1 MNRTLQRGFT
11 LVEMLVVAPIV
22 ILAIGAFLTVI
33 INMTGEVL
41 ASRASNTLSY
51 TVQDA
56 LNRIEQDVKQS
67 SSFLATNTV
76 TLPAANAQGYND
88 DATAFTNVGGT
99 SNTSII
105 LNMVATTGNPISTS
119 SGYVYL
125 KNKPNACASAQGVN
139 TPFTYNVVYFT
150 KVDPVTNI
158 SNLWRRTVMP
168 TTYTDTTNTVC
179 ALPYQQ
185 PSCSPTYMDANTATA
200 TYCKTNDIKL
210 VEGVA
215 STDFIVQYFSGESAS
230 TVNDTATNTSASTPD
245 RNTALQSA
253 TTTRVSI
260 TAKQTAAG
268 RDVERAASLRVSRL
282 DTNASSIAVV
292 TTDGVP
298 AAPTVTSKLSGTTDV
313 SFVWPKVPGATTYT
327 MQFQRNGGAWT
338 AGTTN
343 STALGY
349 TVTGNNHKDV
359 INARVTAINAAGT
372 SGYGTNAFTVPLW
385 APMNLAG
392 SWSNYSQPYATAAYT
407 KTSAGVIFLKGL
419 VRSGSGVIANLP
431 AGYRPAKYIMFQ
443 TSSLDVGVRVDVYP
457 DGNVVMVTGNNGWYS
472 LDGIAFMPASTTY
485 TAPTFQNGWIN
496 HDATWQSAGYMT
508 DSLGRVQL
516 TGLVRAGTYTS
527 GTPIFTLPAGS
538 RPSEYMHVLND
549 MSDTVAHFGVDAAGN
564 VAAKGYGN
572 GYHSLQYMFYPAG
585 RATGTTCTTQWCA
598 LPLQNGW
605 TMYGGTSSGFGSP
618 QYTKSADGI
627 VLLKGLVSSGST
639 PQAIIA
645 TLPAGYCPKERLLMA
660 TISNNAY
667 SRLDVIRQADG
678 SCQLAPQT
686 GSSTVWFS
694 LDDLRFIAES

>member
-1 MNRTLQRGFT
+1 MARTQQQRGFT

-76 TLPAANAQGYND
+76 TLTAANAQGYNN
-88 DATAFTNVGGT
+88 DATAFTNVGGA
-99 SNTSII
+99 SDTSII

-125 KNKPNACASAQGVN
+125 KNKPNACAVAQGVN
-139 TPFTYNVVYFT
+139 TPFTYNVVYFVKDST
-150 KVDPVTNI
+150 
-158 SNLWRRTVMP
+158 LWRRTVMP

-185 PSCSPTYMDANTATA
+185 PSCSPAYMDANTATA

-215 STDFIVQYFSGESAS
+215 NTDFVVQYFSGESAS
-230 TVNDTATNTSASTPD
+230 TVNDTASNTSASTPD

-298 AAPTVTSKLSGTTDV
+298 AAPTVSSKTSGITDV
-313 SFVWPKVPGATTYT
+313 SFTWKKVPGATAYT
-327 MQFQRNGGAWT
+327 MQYQRNGGAWT

-349 TVTGNNHKDV
+349 TVTGNGHKDV
-359 INARVTAINAAGT
+359 INARVTATNAAGT
-372 SGYGTNAFTVPLW
+372 SGYGSNSFTVPLW
-385 APMNLAG
+385 SPMNFESG
-392 SWSNYSQPYATAAYT
+392 WSNYSQPYANAAFT
-407 KTSAGVIFLKGL
+407 KTSSGLIVLKGL
-419 VRSGSGVIANLP
+419 VRQGAGAIAYLP
-431 AGYRPAKYIMFQ
+431 AGYRPAKYLIFEN
-443 TSSLDVGVRVDVYP
+443 SSVDAPGRVDIYSN
-457 DGNVVMVTGNNGWYS
+457 GAINMSSGSNGWFS
-472 LDGIAFMPASTTY
+472 LDGISFMPAGTTFD
-485 TAPTFQNGWIN
+485 APALQNGWVN
-496 HDATWQSAGYMT
+496 FSSGAAGDDLWQPAGYMT

-516 TGLVRAGTYTS
+516 TGLVKS
-527 GTPIFTLPAGS
+527 GPASSIMFTLPASS
-538 RPSEYMHVLND
+538 RPTEYLHVLNNVGG
-549 MSDTVAHFGVDAAGN
+549 SLGHFGVYATGG
-564 VAAKGYGN
+564 VESKGYGN
-572 GYHSLQYMFYPAG
+572 SYHSLQYMFYPAG
-585 RATGTTCTTQWCA
+585 RTTGTSCTTQWCA
-598 LPLQNGW
+598 LPLANGW
-605 TMYGGTSSGFGSP
+605 AAYGNGYGVP
-618 QYTKSADGI
+618 QYTKSADG
-627 VLLKGLVSSGST
+627 VVMLKGLLNAAPS
-639 PQAIIA
+639 PQNVIA
-645 TLPAGYCPKERLLMA
+645 TLPAGYCPAERLLMA
-660 TISNNAY
+660 AASNAAWA
-667 SRLDVIRQADG
+667 RLDIIRLSNG
-678 SCQLAPQT
+678 TCQIAPQA
-686 GSSTVWFS
+686 GSSTTWFS
-694 LDDLRFIAES
+694 VDNIRYIAEP